1 MKVEKR
7 TPMRGRVTVLYISW
21 ASVEI
26 LRPQTARA
34 QDDKIGVSRFDRA

>member
-7 TPMRGRVTVLYISW
+7 TPMRGRVTV
-21 ASVEI
+21 SVEI